1 MGTLVNTLL
10 TFKAS
15 DEQNVFQDEEVKKQR
30 VEEKEKDGKEI
41 PMRAM
46 MMMKR
51 NIDDNEEEFR

>member
-1 MGTLVNTLL
+1 MDKL
-10 TFKAS
+10 
-15 DEQNVFQDEEVKKQR
+15 R

-51 NIDDNEEEFR
+51 NTDDGDEEYR